1 MKVLSGA
8 AILALLCS
16 ACTGIIADS
25 PSRGGSRTSGGGGA
39 GNDNTGT
46 GTTTGTNGTTTGSTG
61 TGGGSTG
68 TGGGSTGAGGGSTG
82 SGGSTGGSAGSAGSG
97 GQGGTVTPPPATGT
111 DPGRVTLHRLN
122 RVEYNNTVRD
132 LLGTTRAPA
141 DDFPIDDRGNGFDN
155 IADVL
160 TLSPLHID
168 NYYTAAV
175 ALVDEALTTASQ
187 RSKLVTC
194 DLVAQ
199 GAACARTVLE
209 AFVPLAWR
217 RPVVTTEVDALM
229 ASVTLATTQ
238 SDAVEQGLKNALRT
252 VLMSPNFIFRV
263 ENDPSPTSSTGHPLG
278 QYEIAS
284 RLSYFLWSSM
294 PDADLFA
301 AAKAGALGQTGSL
314 QTQVTRM
321 LASPRAAALSDN
333 FAGQWLYTRQIA
345 DTTPDPK
352 LYPAFDDS
360 LRAAMKLEMDAM
372 FREVVVNG
380 MAADKLLTADFTFA
394 NDRLA
399 KHYGLPAVGSATPV
413 KVSLTGTARG
423 GILSQG
429 GFLTVT
435 SHQNRT
441 SPTVR
446 GKWIMNQLLCLTV
459 PPPPPDVDTSID
471 PTKVMGTLRQQLEA
485 HRANPACAACH
496 KQMDPIG
503 LGLENYDA
511 IGTHRTT
518 DNGLPIDSSGELPD
532 GRQFNGAQ
540 QLSTLVASDINFGR
554 CLAEQLY
561 TYALGRAPDTATAG
575 HMDPAVLY
583 AIAQSFRGNSYNF
596 KDLVTQ
602 IATSPTFLNR
612 RGEP

>member
-16 ACTGIIADS
+16 ACSGTIAES
-25 PSRGGSRTSGGGGA
+25 STRSRTTGGGGA
-39 GNDNTGT
+39 GNDNT
-46 GTTTGTNGTTTGSTG
+46 TGTNGTTTAT
-61 TGGGSTG
+61 
-68 TGGGSTGAGGGSTG
+68 TGAGGATTG
-82 SGGSTGGSAGSAGSG
+82 SGGGATTGSGGGAGTAGSG
-97 GQGGTVTPPPATGT
+97 GQGGTGGTPPPPTGT

-132 LLGTTRAPA
+132 LLGTARAPA
-141 DDFPIDDRGNGFDN
+141 DDFPIDDRGSGFDN

-160 TLSPLHID
+160 TLSPLHVD
-168 NYYTAAV
+168 NYYSAAV
-175 ALVDEALTTASQ
+175 ALVDEALVTATQ

-199 GAACARTVLE
+199 GATCARKVLD

-238 SDAVEQGLKNALRT
+238 GDAVEQGLKIALRS

-263 ENDPSPTSSTGHPLG
+263 ENDPSPASPAAHPLG

-284 RLSYFLWSSM
+284 RLSYFIWSSM
-294 PDADLFA
+294 PDTDLFA
-301 AAKAGALGQTGSL
+301 AAKAGTLSQTASL

-321 LASPRAAALSDN
+321 LASPKAAALSDN

-345 DTTPDPK
+345 DAAPDPK
-352 LYPAFDDS
+352 LFPTFDDS
-360 LRAAMKLEMDAM
+360 LRTAMKLEVEAM
-372 FREVVVNG
+372 FREVVANG
-380 MAADKLLTADFTFA
+380 MPADKLLTADFTFA

-413 KVSLTGTARG
+413 KVSLAGTARG

-429 GFLTVT
+429 AFLTVT

-441 SPTVR
+441 SPVLR
-446 GKWIMNQLLCLTV
+446 GKWILNQLLCLSV
-459 PPPPPDVDTSID
+459 PPPPPDVNVTLD
-471 PTKVMGTLRQQLEA
+471 PAKSTGTLRQQMEA
-485 HRANPACAACH
+485 HRANPACATCH

-518 DNGLPIDSSGELPD
+518 DQGLAIDSSGELPD

-540 QLSTLVASDINFGR
+540 QLATLVATDANFGR
-554 CLAEQLY
+554 CMTEQLY
-561 TYALGRAPDTATAG
+561 TYALGRSPDTATAG

-583 AIAQSFRGNSYNF
+583 GIAQSFRTNSYSF

>member
-1 MKVLSGA
+1 MNVLRGA
-8 AILALLCS
+8 AVIAALCS
-16 ACTGIIADS
+16 ACTATIAEAPGRNS
-25 PSRGGSRTSGGGGA
+25 SRDGGGG
-39 GNDNTGT
+39 GNGGSGTTSTTGTTGTGATTTTGT
-46 GTTTGTNGTTTGSTG
+46 GTTTTTGTGTTTTGTTG
-61 TGGGSTG
+61 TGGA
-68 TGGGSTGAGGGSTG
+68 GGSGGAGG
-82 SGGSTGGSAGSAGSG
+82 AG
-97 GQGGTVTPPPATGT
+97 GQGGTGTPPPPMGA
-111 DPGRVTLHRLN
+111 DPGRVTVHRLN

-132 LLGTTRAPA
+132 LLGTARAPA
-141 DDFPIDDRGNGFDN
+141 DDFPIDDRGSGFDN

-160 TLSPLHID
+160 TLSPLHLD

-175 ALVDEALTTASQ
+175 GLVDEALTSAAQ

-194 DLVAQ
+194 DLAAQ
-199 GAACARTVLE
+199 GATCARKVLE

-217 RPVVTTEVDALM
+217 RPVSSAEIDALM
-229 ASVTLATTQ
+229 GAVNLAGTQ
-238 SDAVEQGLKNALRT
+238 ADPVEQGLKIALRA
-252 VLMSPNFIFRV
+252 VLISPHFIFRV
-263 ENDPSPTSSTGHPLG
+263 ETDPSPTTATPHPLE

-301 AAKAGALGQTGSL
+301 AAKAATLGQTSSL
-314 QTQVTRM
+314 QAQVTRM
-321 LASPRAAALSDN
+321 LASPKAAAISDN

-345 DTTPDPK
+345 DATPDPK
-352 LYPAFDDS
+352 LFPAFDDS
-360 LRAAMKLEMDAM
+360 LRAAMKLEMEAM

-380 MAADKLLTADFTFA
+380 MATDKLLTADFTFA

-413 KVSLTGTARG
+413 KVSLAGTARG

-429 GFLTVT
+429 GFLIVT

-441 SPTVR
+441 SPTLR

-459 PPPPPDVDTSID
+459 PAPPPEVDTSID

-485 HRANPACAACH
+485 HRTNPTCSACH
-496 KQMDPIG
+496 KMMDPIG

-511 IGTHRTT
+511 IGAHRTT

-532 GRQFNGAQ
+532 GRRFSGGPDLAN
-540 QLSTLVASDINFGR
+540 LVAADANFGR
-554 CLAEQLY
+554 CLVEQLY

-583 AIAQSFRGNSYNF
+583 GITQSFRANGYGF

>member
-1 MKVLSGA
+1 MKVFRGA
-8 AILALLCS
+8 AIIAALCS
-16 ACTGIIADS
+16 ACTATIADPPGRNS
-25 PSRGGSRTSGGGGA
+25 SRDRGGGG
-39 GNDNTGT
+39 GNGGSSGSTSTTGTTGT
-46 GTTTGTNGTTTGSTG
+46 GTTPTTGT
-61 TGGGSTG
+61 TG
-68 TGGGSTGAGGGSTG
+68 TGGGSTGAGGGTTG
-82 SGGSTGGSAGSAGSG
+82 AGGGSTGGAGGAAGSG
-97 GQGGTVTPPPATGT
+97 GQGGTVTPPPPAGT

-160 TLSPLHID
+160 TLSPLHVE

-175 ALVDEALTTASQ
+175 ALVDEALTTASL
-187 RSKLVTC
+187 RSRLVTC
-194 DLVAQ
+194 DLAAQ
-199 GAACARTVLE
+199 GATCARTVLTNF
-209 AFVPLAWR
+209 APLAWR
-217 RPVVTTEVDALM
+217 RPVATTEVDALM
-229 ASVTLATTQ
+229 ASVTLAGTQ
-238 SDAVEQGLKNALRT
+238 MDAVEQGLKIALRA

-263 ENDPSPTSSTGHPLG
+263 ESDPSPTSSTPHSLG

-301 AAKAGALGQTGSL
+301 AAKAATLGQTSSL
-314 QTQVTRM
+314 QAQVTRM
-321 LASPRAAALSDN
+321 LASPKAAAISDN

-345 DTTPDPK
+345 DATPDPK

-360 LRAAMKLEMDAM
+360 LRAAMKLEMEAM

-413 KVSLTGTARG
+413 KVSLAGTARG

-441 SPTVR
+441 SPTLR

-459 PPPPPDVDTSID
+459 PAPPPDVDTSID

-485 HRANPACAACH
+485 HRSNPACAVCH
-496 KQMDPIG
+496 KTMDPIG

-511 IGTHRTT
+511 IGAHRTT

-532 GRQFNGAQ
+532 GRRFSGGPELAN
-540 QLSTLVASDINFGR
+540 LVAADVNFGR
-554 CLAEQLY
+554 CLVEQLY
-561 TYALGRAPDTATAG
+561 TYALGRAPEATTG

-583 AIAQSFRGNSYNF
+583 GITQSFKGNGYGF

>member
-1 MKVLSGA
+1 V
-8 AILALLCS
+8 
-16 ACTGIIADS
+16 
-25 PSRGGSRTSGGGGA
+25 RT
-39 GNDNTGT
+39 
-46 GTTTGTNGTTTGSTG
+46 
-61 TGGGSTG
+61 
-68 TGGGSTGAGGGSTG
+68 
-82 SGGSTGGSAGSAGSG
+82 
-97 GQGGTVTPPPATGT
+97 
-111 DPGRVTLHRLN
+111 
-122 RVEYNNTVRD
+122 
-132 LLGTTRAPA
+132 PA
-141 DDFPIDDRGNGFDN
+141 DDFPVDDRGNGFDN

-160 TLSPLHID
+160 TLSPLHIE
-168 NYYTAAV
+168 NYYAAAV
-175 ALVDEALTTASQ
+175 ALVDEALATASQ

-199 GAACARTVLE
+199 GATCARTVLD

-217 RPVVTTEVDALM
+217 RPVTSAEIDVLM
-229 ASVTLATTQ
+229 SAVTLAGTQ
-238 SDAVEQGLKNALRT
+238 TDPVEQGLKIALRS
-252 VLMSPNFIFRV
+252 VLMSPHFIFRV
-263 ENDPSPTSSTGHPLG
+263 ETDATPTAATPHPLQ

-294 PDADLFA
+294 PDAELFA
-301 AAKAGALGQTGSL
+301 AAKAGGLSQTAALQA
-314 QTQVTRM
+314 QVTRM
-321 LASPRAAALSDN
+321 LASPKAAALSDN
-333 FAGQWLYTRQIA
+333 FAGQWLYTRQIEDA
-345 DTTPDPK
+345 TPDPK
-352 LYPAFDDS
+352 LFPAFDVS
-360 LRAAMKLEMDAM
+360 LRAAMKLEMEAM
-372 FREVVVNG
+372 FKEVVVNG

-485 HRANPACAACH
+485 HRANPACASCH

-511 IGTHRTT
+511 IGTYRTT
-518 DNGLPIDSSGELPD
+518 DNGLAIDASGELPD
-532 GRQFNGAQ
+532 GRKFSGVP
-540 QLSTLVASDINFGR
+540 QLAGLVAADANFGR

-561 TYALGRAPDTATAG
+561 TYALGRAPEIVAAG

-583 AIAQSFRGNSYNF
+583 GIAQSFRGNGYNF

>member
-1 MKVLSGA
+1 MKVLRGA
-8 AILALLCS
+8 AIIAVLCS
-16 ACTGIIADS
+16 ACTATIADS
-25 PSRGGSRTSGGGGA
+25 PGRKPSRDPAGGGNGGSDATTTTGT
-39 GNDNTGT
+39 TGT
-46 GTTTGTNGTTTGSTG
+46 GTGTPTTGT
-61 TGGGSTG
+61 
-68 TGGGSTGAGGGSTG
+68 TGAGGGATGG
-82 SGGSTGGSAGSAGSG
+82 SGGAAGSG
-97 GQGGTVTPPPATGT
+97 GQGGTGTPPPPSGT

-132 LLGTTRAPA
+132 LLGTARTPA
-141 DDFPIDDRGNGFDN
+141 DDFPIDDRGSGFDN

-168 NYYTAAV
+168 NYYSAAV
-175 ALVDEALTTASQ
+175 ALVDEALTVAAQ

-199 GAACARTVLE
+199 GATCARRVLE

-217 RPVVTTEVDALM
+217 RPVTSTEIDALM
-229 ASVTLATTQ
+229 AAVTLAGTQ
-238 SDAVEQGLKNALRT
+238 ADPVEQGLKMALRT
-252 VLMSPNFIFRV
+252 VLMSSNFIFRV
-263 ENDPSPTSSTGHPLG
+263 ETDPSPTAATPHPLE

-301 AAKAGALGQTGSL
+301 AAKAGALGQASSL

-321 LASPRAAALSDN
+321 LASPKAAALSDN

-345 DTTPDPK
+345 DATPDPK
-352 LYPAFDDS
+352 LFPAFDDS
-360 LRAAMKLEMDAM
+360 LRAAMKLEMEAM

-380 MAADKLLTADFTFA
+380 MAANKLLTADFTFA

-399 KHYGLPAVGSATPV
+399 KHYGLPAVGSAIPV
-413 KVSLTGTARG
+413 KVSLAGTARA

-446 GKWIMNQLLCLTV
+446 GKWVMNQLLCLTV
-459 PPPPPDVDTSID
+459 PAPPPDVDTSID

-485 HRANPACAACH
+485 HRTNPNCAVCH
-496 KQMDPIG
+496 KNMDPIG

-511 IGTHRTT
+511 IGAYRTT

-532 GRQFNGAQ
+532 GRRFSGGPELAN
-540 QLSTLVASDINFGR
+540 LVAADVNFGR
-554 CLAEQLY
+554 CMVEQLY
-561 TYALGRAPDTATAG
+561 TYALGRAPDNATAG

-583 AIAQSFRGNSYNF
+583 GITQSFRANGHGF

>member
-8 AILALLCS
+8 AIVAMLFCG
-16 ACTGIIADS
+16 CTATIADA
-25 PSRGGSRTSGGGGA
+25 PGRPGSRTTGGGGA
-39 GNDNTGT
+39 GSDNTTGTGT
-46 GTTTGTNGTTTGSTG
+46 GTTTGA
-61 TGGGSTG
+61 GGAT
-68 TGGGSTGAGGGSTG
+68 TGAGGATTG
-82 SGGSTGGSAGSAGSG
+82 SGGATTGSGGATTGSGGAGGAAGTSGTG
-97 GQGGTVTPPPATGT
+97 GQGGGTPPPAGT

-132 LLGTTRAPA
+132 LLGTTRMPA
-141 DDFPIDDRGNGFDN
+141 DDFPIDDRGSGFDN

-160 TLSPLHID
+160 TLSPLHIE
-168 NYYTAAV
+168 NYYAAAT
-175 ALVDEALTTASQ
+175 ALVDEALATASQ

-199 GAACARTVLE
+199 GAACARKVLE

-217 RPVVTTEVDALM
+217 RPTVVSEIDALM
-229 ASVTLATTQ
+229 APVTLATTQ
-238 SDAVEQGLKNALRT
+238 MDPVEQGLKIALRS
-252 VLMSPNFIFRV
+252 VLMSPHFVFRV
-263 ENDPSPTSSTGHPLG
+263 ETDPSPTSAAAHPLQ

-301 AAKAGALGQTGSL
+301 AAKAGTLGQTASL
-314 QTQVTRM
+314 QGQVTRM
-321 LASPRAAALSDN
+321 LASPKAAALSDN
-333 FAGQWLYTRQIA
+333 FAGQWLYTRQISDA
-345 DTTPDPK
+345 APDPK
-352 LYPAFDDS
+352 LFPSFDDS
-360 LRAAMKLEMDAM
+360 LRTAMKLEMEAM
-372 FREVVVNG
+372 FREVIANG

-399 KHYGLPAVGSATPV
+399 KHYGLPAVGSTTPV
-413 KVSLTGTARG
+413 KVSLAGTTRV

-435 SHQNRT
+435 SHENRT
-441 SPTVR
+441 SPVLR
-446 GKWIMNQLLCLTV
+446 GKWVMNQLLCLSV
-459 PPPPPDVDTSID
+459 PPPPPDVNVTLD
-471 PTKVMGTLRQQLEA
+471 PAKAGGTLRQQMEQ
-485 HRANPACAACH
+485 HRANPACVTCH
-496 KQMDPIG
+496 KVMDPIG

-511 IGTHRTT
+511 IGIHRTL
-518 DNGLPIDSSGELPD
+518 DNGLPIDATGELPD
-532 GRQFNGAQ
+532 GRKFNGAQ
-540 QLSTLVASDINFGR
+540 ELATLVASDMNFGR

-561 TYALGRAPDTATAG
+561 TYALGRAPDTAAG

-583 AIAQSFRGNSYNF
+583 AIAQSFRGSGYSF
-596 KDLVTQ
+596 KELLTQ